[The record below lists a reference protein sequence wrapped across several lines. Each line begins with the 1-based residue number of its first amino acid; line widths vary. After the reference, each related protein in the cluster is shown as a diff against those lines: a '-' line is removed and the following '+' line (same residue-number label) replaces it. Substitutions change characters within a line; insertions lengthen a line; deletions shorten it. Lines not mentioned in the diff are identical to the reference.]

1 MADLPSDKVDEA
13 KQVFEVFDK
22 KYEVKKISMK
32 FDFHFVSFCF
42 CSNSKGKVDSF
53 YIGDMLRSLGL
64 YPTQAECE
72 KRGQTKKSGEKSIKF
87 EEFLPIY
94 SEFYKMPAKNFGT
107 YEDFMEGLKLFD
119 KESNGLM
126 SLAELTQVLVAM
138 AEKLDPSAVEEILR
152 STNTKDD
159 AEGMFNYENFVKAV
173 LQGPF
178 PNEST

>member
-1 MADLPSDKVDEA
+1 MHIILEICSVRLVFIQHKLNVKNVV
-13 KQVFEVFDK
+13 KQK
-22 KYEVKKISMK
+22 K
-32 FDFHFVSFCF
+32 
-42 CSNSKGKVDSF
+42 
-53 YIGDMLRSLGL
+53 
-64 YPTQAECE
+64 T
-72 KRGQTKKSGEKSIKF
+72 GEKTLKV

-138 AEKLDPSAVEEILR
+138 AEKLEPRIVEEILR

-159 AEGMFNYENFVKAV
+159 AEGMFNYEVFVRAL

>member
-13 KQVFEVFDK
+13 KQVFDVFDK
-22 KYEVKKISMK
+22 KYEVK
-32 FDFHFVSFCF
+32 SFSTESYLF
-42 CSNSKGKVDSF
+42 YFLNYHQGKVDSF
-53 YIGDMLRSLGL
+53 YIGDMLRSLGI

-72 KRGQTKKSGEKSIKF
+72 KRGQTKKTGEKFLKV

-138 AEKLDPSAVEEILR
+138 AEKLEPRVVEEILR

-159 AEGMFNYENFVKAV
+159 AEGMFNYEVFVRAL

>member
-1 MADLPSDKVDEA
+1 VKNVDKQ
-13 KQVFEVFDK
+13 K
-22 KYEVKKISMK
+22 KKI
-32 FDFHFVSFCF
+32 
-42 CSNSKGKVDSF
+42 
-53 YIGDMLRSLGL
+53 
-64 YPTQAECE
+64 
-72 KRGQTKKSGEKSIKF
+72 GEKSIKV

-94 SEFYKMPAKNFGT
+94 SEFYKMPAKSFGT

-138 AEKLDPSAVEEILR
+138 AEKLDPRVVEEILR
-152 STNTKDD
+152 ATNTKDD
-159 AEGMFNYENFVKAV
+159 AEGMFNYEVFVRAL

>member
-1 MADLPSDKVDEA
+1 MADLPSDKVEEA

-22 KYEVKKISMK
+22 KYES
-32 FDFHFVSFCF
+32 
-42 CSNSKGKVDSF
+42 KVDSF

-64 YPTQAECE
+64 YATQAECE
-72 KRGQTKKSGEKSIKF
+72 KRGQTKKTGEKTIKF

-107 YEDFMEGLKLFD
+107 HEDFMEGLKLFD

-138 AEKLDPSAVEEILR
+138 AEKLDPRVVEEILR

-159 AEGMFNYENFVKAV
+159 AEGMFNYEVFVRA
-173 LQGPF
+173 LLAGPF

>member
-1 MADLPSDKVDEA
+1 M
-13 KQVFEVFDK
+13 
-22 KYEVKKISMK
+22 
-32 FDFHFVSFCF
+32 
-42 CSNSKGKVDSF
+42 KGKVDAY

-72 KRGQTKKSGEKSIKF
+72 KRGQTKKTGEKTIKV

-138 AEKLDPSAVEEILR
+138 AEKLEPRVVEEILR

-159 AEGMFNYENFVKAV
+159 AEGMFNYEVFVRAL

>member
-1 MADLPSDKVDEA
+1 MADLPSDKVEEA

-22 KYEVKKISMK
+22 KYE
-32 FDFHFVSFCF
+32 
-42 CSNSKGKVDSF
+42 GKVDNF

-64 YPTQAECE
+64 YATVAECE
-72 KRGQTKKSGEKSIKF
+72 KRGQTKKSGEKSMKF

-94 SEFYKMPAKNFGT
+94 SEFFKMPAKTFGT

-119 KESNGLM
+119 KESNGMM

-138 AEKLDPSAVEEILR
+138 AEKLPVSHVEEVLR
-152 STNTKDD
+152 STETKED
-159 AEGMFNYENFVKAV
+159 ADGLFNYEIFVRKL

-178 PNEST
+178 PSEA